1 LRGKRSN
8 LAFSEEIATHPSG
21 TRNDSRNQYLQWLSL
36 DLGISKIVK
45 ALKSHQE
52 ISFTYLHGS
61 FAKGNNFKDID
72 IALYLKNLP
81 SSSLDYELKMETKL
95 SAVTGGYIVDVRIL
109 NVSPLSFRYNV
120 VKDGLI
126 LFAEN
131 DDERSNF
138 QEATISMYFDFEPYR
153 KLYLR
158 ETLDVGI

>member
-1 LRGKRSN
+1 MKKEKASASKKIPKKLII
-8 LAFSEEIATHPSG
+8 SE
-21 TRNDSRNQYLQWLSL
+21 
-36 DLGISKIVK
+36 IVK

-52 ISFTYLHGS
+52 ISFAYLHGS

-72 IALYLKNLP
+72 IALYLKSLP
-81 SSSLDYELKMETKL
+81 SSLLDYELKMETEL

-126 LFAEN
+126 LFAQD

-138 QEATISMYFDFEPYR
+138 QEITMSMYFDFEPYR

-158 ETLDVGI
+158 EALNVGI

>member
-1 LRGKRSN
+1 
-8 LAFSEEIATHPSG
+8 
-21 TRNDSRNQYLQWLSL
+21 
-36 DLGISKIVK
+36 
-45 ALKSHQE
+45 
-52 ISFTYLHGS
+52 
-61 FAKGNNFKDID
+61 
-72 IALYLKNLP
+72 
-81 SSSLDYELKMETKL
+81 METKL